1 MGSTW
6 RWRSWLGL
14 GTRVTRERGR
24 RQDSGGAAAASSPV
38 RRNRPCHLIYARTP
52 LASASLSHV
61 RTHTRLVR
69 VVITNGEPISPRSLV
84 RSEKHSECVVPVF
97 SSSALHEIARR
108 PTSQWATPTLSPR
121 RRSSRSPRA
130 LRPTLRRWVSRDER
144 QRARS
149 GGASAAPA
157 SVSPCRQPRQ
167 RLAATEASLSC
178 PEKNWGRVSGS
189 RRPLTPIAAH
199 PLAATHA
206 KNPTTGAPNPANPLV
221 YFDIALGRYGDAT
234 PLGRV
239 VMEVKEDVTPKTAR
253 NFVELAQAAPG
264 QGFKASRFHRGTF
277 SEGGRPSAG
286 VEKGRARRKRSPVPP

>member
-24 RQDSGGAAAASSPV
+24 RHDSGGAAAASSPV
-38 RRNRPCHLIYARTP
+38 RTKSP
-52 LASASLSHV
+52 LPFNL
-61 RTHTRLVR
+61 RTHPPRLCLIVSHSNSYATSTRSDHQRRAHLSSIPRPIGKTQR
-69 VVITNGEPISPRSLV
+69 VCGACLLLLRP
-84 RSEKHSECVVPVF
+84 
-97 SSSALHEIARR
+97 ARDR

-144 QRARS
+144 QRAGS